1 MIKVKYYSYKTGKLI
16 RESNWSNTTY
26 NKVMVSL
33 FSIEHKYI
41 IGNGKDDIEV
51 YIQFVVNTIPGTIPG
66 IFYLY
71 KILKNSRQVI

>member
-41 IGNGKDDIEV
+41 LSNGKDDIEV
-51 YIQFVVNTIPGTIPG
+51 YI
-66 IFYLY
+66 
-71 KILKNSRQVI
+71 